1 MCNLFH
7 YIVIIV
13 FKILR
18 IQYDTEERDNDDT
31 DDDIDNEHGWYIISP
46 SQTIFIVLYNIVNV
60 VIVDDNDDDD
70 DIFLSRK

>member
-31 DDDIDNEHGWYIISP
+31 DDDIDNDHG
-46 SQTIFIVLYNIVNV
+46 
-60 VIVDDNDDDD
+60 
-70 DIFLSRK
+70 

>member
-31 DDDIDNEHGWYIISP
+31 DDDIDNEYG
-46 SQTIFIVLYNIVNV
+46 
-60 VIVDDNDDDD
+60 
-70 DIFLSRK
+70 